1 MKEQKGL
8 KFALLFF
15 IILTLGLGGYV
26 IYDKVLQPIKD
37 STGEK
42 LNDKEKPEE
51 PDEPKEPEKRV
62 YTEYLILHSSEKPD
76 YLVGV
81 SNNKYYEIHRF
92 NGDEYDDSI
101 QPIGLHLNKLYFAN
115 SYGVSYIDLN
125 EDELKEEI
133 WFKYPIDSDG
143 FITGI
148 VGRPVFIG
156 DDMIFHLS
164 SSGSE
169 ENLGGILSLD
179 LDAKD
184 LDEAKQLV
192 KEADSVS
199 WAIDDQKENI
209 YYVES
214 GRGLQY
220 NLAVYNFK
228 TDSTKKLAESVDNEI
243 NYNNGYLL
251 YNVRGIRTPQ
261 CDDYSAQ
268 MYLYNTRTKT
278 NKLIS
283 KNVCTLNRKEFF
295 DNQFWYNDAEGN
307 SHLYNI
313 GTETDTIFAKSN
325 VVSLRNGKLY
335 VSDGSSTIENDFIIN
350 KAYEEKNVEVIM
362 SDNTTKQFSE
372 EDFDLAD

>member
-42 LNDKEKPEE
+42 LDNQEK
-51 PDEPKEPEKRV
+51 PDEPEKPEPEKRV

-115 SYGVSYIDLN
+115 SYGVSYIDLK
-125 EDELKEEI
+125 EDELKEET

-143 FITGI
+143 VI
-148 VGRPVFIG
+148 VSVTGRPVFIG

-169 ENLGGILSLD
+169 DNLGGILSLD
-179 LDAKD
+179 LDAKS
-184 LDEAKQLV
+184 LDEVKQLV
-192 KEADSVS
+192 KEADFVS

-220 NLAVYNFK
+220 SLAVYNFK

-243 NYNNGYLL
+243 NYSNGYLL
-251 YNVRGIRTPQ
+251 YNVRGFRTSQ
-261 CDDYSAQ
+261 CDDYSVQ
-268 MYLYNTRTKT
+268 IYLYNTRTKT
-278 NKLIS
+278 NKLIN
-283 KNVCTLNRKEFF
+283 KNVCTQTRKEVL
-295 DNQFWYNDAEGN
+295 DNQIWYDDAEGN

-313 GTETDTIFAKSN
+313 NTEMDTVFAKKD

-335 VSDGSSTIENDFIIN
+335 VSDGSSTIENDLIVN

-362 SDNTTKQFSE
+362 ADNTTKQFSE
-372 EDFDLAD
+372 ETFDLAD